1 MCFSASASFLV
12 GTSLLAVGAA
22 TLNQT
27 ARRSELPFAAIPLLL
42 GVQQIAEG
50 GIWLGLRFE
59 LSVPTQFLTQFYSL
73 FSHVLW
79 PIYVPMAILLLEPE
93 PARRRTNLAFIW
105 AGAGAAVYLLYVLIR
120 FPLRAELVGGH
131 ILYQSPH
138 DYALI
143 AMAAYLAATCFSL
156 LFSNHRTVEALGF
169 VLLLSCIAAYVFYAL
184 WFISVWCF
192 FAALLSG
199 MVHLYFRHRR
209 TQTDSGRP
217 GPDRRIP
224 AD

>member
-27 ARRSELPFAAIPLLL
+27 VRRSELPFAAIPLLF
-42 GVQQIAEG
+42 GVQQIVEG
-50 GIWLGLRFE
+50 GIWLGLGFE
-59 LSVPTQFLTQFYSL
+59 LPVPTQLLTQVYAL

-93 PARRRTNLAFIW
+93 PARRRINLVFIW
-105 AGAGAAVYLLYVLIR
+105 AGAAAALYLLHVLIR
-120 FPLRAELVGGH
+120 FPLRAALVGGH
-131 ILYQSPH
+131 IQYQSPH

-143 AMAAYLAATCFSL
+143 VMAAYLAATCLSL

-169 VLLLSCIAAYVFYAL
+169 VVLLSCIAAYVFYAL

-209 TQTDSGRP
+209 TQTDAGRSGAE
-217 GPDRRIP
+217 RRIP